1 MFCTAASVPFHQVH
15 SAACHDYYWCPV
27 LSVPGPTT
35 TEVCVLN
42 RVILE
47 LGELL
52 AAWLHLDG

>member
-1 MFCTAASVPFHQVH
+1 
-15 SAACHDYYWCPV
+15 
-27 LSVPGPTT
+27 
-35 TEVCVLN
+35 VLN